1 MATIVA
7 PEGSMN
13 YLRLH
18 TVTSCL
24 PMTSAR
30 LVAVCLAVVTLLTV
44 STPVV
49 SQDRTYRQVVTQ
61 IRDEG
66 FNRSRVIDY
75 AWYLADVIGPRLSG
89 SAAMRASQA
98 WAQAEMD
105 AIGLTSTSL
114 EPFGE
119 PGVNWDVEYVS
130 LHLLEPDY
138 QPLIGYPQVFTSGTN
153 GAIQGQVVVADIRS
167 RSDLDAYRGRL
178 NDTIVL
184 STPMR
189 EYGPR
194 FEPAAVRHDE
204 RSLEAFAEDGVDRNI
219 AARREEAWAQTPP
232 PLSDLSAEELE
243 AFYRDEGVAAVLVAA
258 QGGDGTLFVTGRRD
272 RSMAA
277 VRNSLPTLLIA
288 AEHYGRM
295 YRLASRNIP
304 VTMQAEVRV
313 TLEARGDPEY
323 NVVGELAGS
332 DLAEEVVMIG
342 AHLDSW
348 HVGTGATDNASG
360 VASVLEAMRILKA
373 VGATPRRT
381 IRAALWGYEESGFR
395 GSRAYV
401 AQHFGDPSVGT
412 TDDYERFSGYFNLD
426 NGTGQIRGIHLQ
438 GNPAVAAIFDEWM
451 QPFHDLNVRTLSN
464 FSNLGSDQLAFD
476 EVGLPGFQFLQDR
489 IEYRTRTHH
498 TNMDVFEKLLPGDLK
513 INAVVLAAF
522 AYQAAHVDQR
532 LPRKSFSLEPP
543 GD

>member
-1 MATIVA
+1 MK
-7 PEGSMN
+7 N
-13 YLRLH
+13 LRLH
-18 TVTSCL
+18 AAPSC
-24 PMTSAR
+24 PTMTFPG
-30 LVAVCLAVVTLLTV
+30 LVVAGVSVATLVTLG
-44 STPVV
+44 TPVA
-49 SQDRTYRQVVTQ
+49 SQDRTYREVVAE

-66 FNRSRVIDY
+66 FDRSRVVEY

-89 SAAMRASQA
+89 SAALRASQA
-98 WAQAEMD
+98 WAKAEMD
-105 AIGLTSTSL
+105 AIGLTNTSL

-119 PGVNWDVEYVS
+119 PGTNWDVEYVS
-130 LHLLEPDY
+130 LHMVEPDY

-153 GAIQGQVVVADIRS
+153 GVILGPVVVADIRA
-167 RSDLDAYRGRL
+167 RSDLAAYRGRL
-178 NDTIVL
+178 KDTIVL

-189 EYGPR
+189 EYEPR

-204 RSLEAFAEDGVDRNI
+204 RSLEVFAEDGVDRNI
-219 AARREEAWAQTPP
+219 AARREEAWARNPP
-232 PLSDLSAEELE
+232 PLSDLSAAELE
-243 AFYRDEGVAAVLVAA
+243 AFYRDEGVATVLVAA

-295 YRLASRNIP
+295 YRLASRDVP

-313 TLEARGDPEY
+313 TLEARDDPEY
-323 NVVGELAGS
+323 NVVGELVGS

-348 HVGTGATDNASG
+348 HLGTGATDNASG
-360 VASVLEAMRILKA
+360 VAAVLEAMRILKA
-373 VGATPRRT
+373 IGATPRRT
-381 IRAALWGYEESGFR
+381 IRAALWGYEEGGFR

-401 AQHFGDPSVGT
+401 AQHFGNPSVGA
-412 TDDYERFSGYFNLD
+412 TDDYERFSVYFNLD
-426 NGTGQIRGIHLQ
+426 NGTGQIRGVHQQ
-438 GNPAVAAIFDEWM
+438 GNPAVATIFDEWM
-451 QPFHDLNVRTLSN
+451 QPFHDLNVRTLST

-476 EVGLPGFQFLQDR
+476 EAGLPGFQFLQDR

-498 TNMDVFEKLLPGDLK
+498 TNMDVFEKLLPEDLK

-522 AYQAAHVDQR
+522 AYQAAQIDQR
-532 LPRKSFSLEPP
+532 LPRKPFNPQPP
-543 GD
+543 GN

>member
-1 MATIVA
+1 
-7 PEGSMN
+7 
-13 YLRLH
+13 
-18 TVTSCL
+18 
-24 PMTSAR
+24 MTSAK
-30 LVAVCLAVVTLLTV
+30 LVAAGLTVVTVVTL
-44 STPVV
+44 STRVV
-49 SQDRTYRQVVTQ
+49 SQDSNYLQVVAQ

-66 FNRSRVIDY
+66 FNRARAIDY

-89 SAAMRASQA
+89 SAALRASQA
-98 WAQAEMD
+98 WAKAEMD
-105 AIGLTSTSL
+105 AIGLTDTSL

-138 QPLIGYPQVFTSGTN
+138 QPLIGYPQAFTSGTD
-153 GAIQGQVVVADIRS
+153 GAIQGQVVVADILS
-167 RSDLDAYRGRL
+167 RSDLGAYRGQL

-204 RSLEAFAEDGVDRNI
+204 RSLEVFTEDGGDRNI
-219 AARREEAWAQTPP
+219 TARREEAWALNPP
-232 PLSDLSAEELE
+232 PLLDLSEEELE
-243 AFYRDEGVAAVLVAA
+243 EFYRDEGVAAVLVAA

-277 VRNSLPTLLIA
+277 VQNSLPTLLIA

-295 YRLASRNIP
+295 YRLVSRNVP
-304 VTMQAEVRV
+304 VTMQAEVRI
-313 TLEARGDPEY
+313 TLEARDDPEY

-332 DLAEEVVMIG
+332 DLVEEVVMIG

-360 VASVLEAMRILKA
+360 VAVVLEAMRILKA

-381 IRAALWGYEESGFR
+381 IRAALWGYEEGGLR

-401 AQHFGDPSVGT
+401 AQHFGSPLVGT

-426 NGTGQIRGIHLQ
+426 NGTGQIRGVHLQ
-438 GNPAVAAIFDEWM
+438 GNPAVATIFDEWM
-451 QPFHDLNVRTLSN
+451 QPFHDLNVRTLST

-498 TNMDVFEKLLPGDLK
+498 TNMDVFEKLLPGDLE

-522 AYQAAHVDQR
+522 AYQAAQVGQR
-532 LPRKSFSLEPP
+532 LPRKPFNLEPP

>member
-1 MATIVA
+1 MTFPGLVVACAT
-7 PEGSMN
+7 
-13 YLRLH
+13 
-18 TVTSCL
+18 
-24 PMTSAR
+24 
-30 LVAVCLAVVTLLTV
+30 VVTLVTLG
-44 STPVV
+44 TPAV
-49 SQDRTYRQVVTQ
+49 SQDRTYRQVVAD

-75 AWYLADVIGPRLSG
+75 AWYLSDVIGPRLAG
-89 SAAMRASQA
+89 SAAMRASQV
-98 WAQAEMD
+98 WAKAEMD
-105 AIGLTSTSL
+105 AIGLTDVSL

-119 PGVNWDVEYVS
+119 PGVSWDVEYVS

-153 GAIQGQVVVADIRS
+153 GAIQGRVVVADIRS

-178 NDTIVL
+178 NHAIVL
-184 STPMR
+184 STPVR
-189 EYGPR
+189 EYEPR

-204 RSLEAFAEDGVDRNI
+204 RSLTAFAADGVDRNI
-219 AARREEAWAQTPP
+219 AARREEAWARNPSPP
-232 PLSDLSAEELE
+232 TDLSAAEIEQ
-243 AFYRDEGVAAVLVAA
+243 FYRDEGVATVLVAA
-258 QGGDGTLFVTGRRD
+258 QGGDGTVFGTGRRD

-288 AEHYGRM
+288 TEHYGRM
-295 YRLASRNIP
+295 YRLASRNVP
-304 VTMQAEVRV
+304 VTMQADVRV
-313 TLEARGDPEY
+313 TLETRDGPEY

-348 HVGTGATDNASG
+348 HFGTGATDNASG

-373 VGATPRRT
+373 IGVTPRRT
-381 IRAALWGYEESGFR
+381 IRAALWGYEEGGFR

-401 AQHFGDPSVGT
+401 AQHFGSPSVGT
-412 TDDYERFSGYFNLD
+412 TDDYEKFSGYFNLD
-426 NGTGQIRGIHLQ
+426 NGTGQIRGVHQQ
-438 GNPAVAAIFDEWM
+438 GNPAVATIFDEWM
-451 QPFHDLNVRTLSN
+451 QPFRDLSVRTLST

-476 EVGLPGFQFLQDR
+476 EAGLPGFQFLQDR

-522 AYQAAHVDQR
+522 AYQAAQIDQR
-532 LPRKSFSLEPP
+532 LPRKPFTSEPP
-543 GD
+543 GN

>member
-1 MATIVA
+1 MMSC
-7 PEGSMN
+7 PPRRSS
-13 YLRLH
+13 RL
-18 TVTSCL
+18 
-24 PMTSAR
+24 
-30 LVAVCLAVVTLLTV
+30 LVACVTAVTL
-44 STPVV
+44 VV
-49 SQDRTYRQVVTQ
+49 LGIPTASQDRTYQEVVAE

-66 FNRSRVIDY
+66 FNRSKVIDY

-98 WAQAEMD
+98 WAKAEMD
-105 AIGLTSTSL
+105 AIGLTNTSL

-138 QPLIGYPQVFTSGTN
+138 QPLIGYPQAFTSGTN
-153 GAIQGQVVVADIRS
+153 GPIQGQVVVADIRS
-167 RSDLDAYRGRL
+167 RSDLSTYRGRL
-178 NDTIVL
+178 KDTIVL

-194 FEPAAVRHDE
+194 FEPAAVRHDT
-204 RSLEAFAEDGVDRNI
+204 RSLEAFATDGVDRNI
-219 AARREEAWAQTPP
+219 AARREEAWARNP
-232 PLSDLSAEELE
+232 SARADISAEEVE
-243 AFYRDEGVAAVLVAA
+243 AFYREEGVVAVLVAA
-258 QGGDGTLFVTGRRD
+258 QGGDGTLFGTGRRE

-295 YRLASRNIP
+295 YRLASRDVP
-304 VTMQAEVRV
+304 VSMQAEIRV
-313 TLEARGDPEY
+313 TLEARDDPES
-323 NVVGELAGS
+323 NVVGEFAGS
-332 DLAEEVVMIG
+332 DLVEEVVMIG

-348 HVGTGATDNASG
+348 HFGTGATDNASG
-360 VASVLEAMRILKA
+360 VASVLEAMRILKTI
-373 VGATPRRT
+373 GATPRRT
-381 IRAALWGYEESGFR
+381 IRAALWGYEEGGFR

-401 AQHFGDPSVGT
+401 AQHFGHPAAGT
-412 TDDYERFSGYFNLD
+412 TDDYQKFSVYFNLD
-426 NGTGQIRGIHLQ
+426 SGTGQIRGVHQQ
-438 GNPAVAAIFDEWM
+438 GNPAVAPIFAEWM
-451 QPFHDLNVRTLSN
+451 QPLHDLNVRTLST

-522 AYQAAHVDQR
+522 AYQAAQVDQR
-532 LPRKSFSLEPP
+532 LPRKPFNPP
-543 GD
+543 GN

>member
-1 MATIVA
+1 MTMTTAH
-7 PEGSMN
+7 EGSMN
-13 YLRLH
+13 ALRL
-18 TVTSCL
+18 S
-24 PMTSAR
+24 MTSR
-30 LVAVCLAVVTLLTV
+30 PWVVACVTVVTLVTLGT
-44 STPVV
+44 SGV
-49 SQDRTYRQVVTQ
+49 SQDRSYRQVVAE

-89 SAAMRASQA
+89 SAAIRAAQG
-98 WAQAEMD
+98 WAKAEMD
-105 AIGLTSTSL
+105 AIGLTDTVL

-119 PGVNWDVEYVS
+119 PGVYWDVEYVS
-130 LHLLEPDY
+130 LHMLEPDY
-138 QPLIGYPQVFTSGTN
+138 QPLIGYPQAFTSGTD
-153 GAIQGQVVVADIRS
+153 GVIQGRVVVADIRG
-167 RSDLDAYRGRL
+167 RSDLGAYRGRL
-178 NDTIVL
+178 EDTIVL

-189 EYGPR
+189 QYGPR

-204 RSLEAFAEDGVDRNI
+204 RSLEAFVEDGVDRNI
-219 AARREEAWAQTPP
+219 AARREEAWARNPP
-232 PLSDLSAEELE
+232 PLSDLSGAELE
-243 AFYRDEGVAAVLVAA
+243 AFYRDEGVKALLVAA

-295 YRLASRNIP
+295 YRLASRNVP

-313 TLEARGDPEY
+313 TLEARDDPEY

-332 DLAEEVVMIG
+332 DLADEVVMIG

-360 VASVLEAMRILKA
+360 VAAVLEAMRILKA
-373 VGATPRRT
+373 IGATPRRT
-381 IRAALWGYEESGFR
+381 IRAALWGYEEGGFR

-401 AQHFGDPSVGT
+401 AQHFGNPSVGT
-412 TDDYERFSGYFNLD
+412 TDAYEKFSAYFNLD
-426 NGTGQIRGIHLQ
+426 NGTGQIRGVHQQ
-438 GNPAVAAIFDEWM
+438 GNPAVATIFSEWM
-451 QPFHDLNVRTLSN
+451 QPFYDLNVRTLST

-476 EVGLPGFQFLQDR
+476 EAGLPGFQFLQDR

-498 TNMDVFEKLLPGDLK
+498 ANMDVFEKLLPEDLE

-522 AYQAAHVDQR
+522 AYQAAQIDKR
-532 LPRKSFSLEPP
+532 LPRKPFDPDPP
-543 GD
+543 DN